1 MKKKIAKKLNEK
13 SDVSDYGRHS
23 LNGDDEVLN
32 LGELFDVQG
41 GVDNT
46 DEKDH
51 LEETCGLGCY
61 GGRNIVI
68 KKGNGQQ

>member
-1 MKKKIAKKLNEK
+1 MKERMEKKLNEK

-32 LGELFDVQG
+32 LNELFDVQG

-68 KKGNGQQ
+68 KKENGQQ